1 MSTIIYADGGCE
13 SNGSSNAHGYG
24 SFSVNGAIHRFEF
37 GSGET
42 NNTCEYKALVEA
54 LTYCKDHQ
62 LHAPQVYMDSQLVVN
77 QVAGGWKVRAPNLK
91 TLNEQAR
98 TLWRELRAGLA
109 WVPREEI
116 VKRLGH

>member
-1 MSTIIYADGGCE
+1 MSTIIYCDGGCYG
-13 SNGSSNAHGYG
+13 NGTSQAQTYG
-24 SFSVNGAIHRFEF
+24 SFSVNGNVHRRTL
-37 GSGET
+37 SVDT
-42 NNTCEYKALVEA
+42 NNEAEYLMLVEA

-91 TLNEQAR
+91 TLNEKAR